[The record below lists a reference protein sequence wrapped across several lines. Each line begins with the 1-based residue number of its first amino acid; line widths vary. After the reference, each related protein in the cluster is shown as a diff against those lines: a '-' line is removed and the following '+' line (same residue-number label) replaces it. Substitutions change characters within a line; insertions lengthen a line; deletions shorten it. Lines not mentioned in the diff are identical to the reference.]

1 MQQLLMGLIV
11 AAAAGYA
18 AWYWLPAAWRVRLGR
33 VHAALAR
40 APACGSC
47 ESSCG
52 DCAKAGADEARA
64 RGATDRE
71 ALRAVVEWLRL
82 ETAAGLG

>member
-33 VHAALAR
+33 VHGALAR

-47 ESSCG
+47 ESNCG

-64 RGATDRE
+64 RGPARVIPI
-71 ALRAVVEWLRL
+71 AVARDP
-82 ETAAGLG
+82 ARSDARR

>member
-18 AWYWLPAAWRVRLGR
+18 AWYWLPAGWRVRLGR
-33 VHAALAR
+33 VHRALAR

-52 DCAKAGADEARA
+52 DCAEAGADVTTARQAA
-64 RGATDRE
+64 RVIPIAVDRGP
-71 ALRAVVEWLRL
+71 ARSDAHR
-82 ETAAGLG
+82 